1 VVRKKASTGIEAFV
15 LISARQWRRHPAYF
29 LTREFLI
36 DNFFAVNNLFDPVNL
51 TLGDLVVG
59 LAVAVLSI
67 SSLATLA
74 FLVVFRVLIKLFF
87 SMLMTFTPF
96 EFLSV

>member
-1 VVRKKASTGIEAFV
+1 V
-15 LISARQWRRHPAYF
+15 
-29 LTREFLI
+29 
-36 DNFFAVNNLFDPVNL
+36 
-51 TLGDLVVG
+51 GDLVVG

-87 SMLMTFTPF
+87 
-96 EFLSV
+96 